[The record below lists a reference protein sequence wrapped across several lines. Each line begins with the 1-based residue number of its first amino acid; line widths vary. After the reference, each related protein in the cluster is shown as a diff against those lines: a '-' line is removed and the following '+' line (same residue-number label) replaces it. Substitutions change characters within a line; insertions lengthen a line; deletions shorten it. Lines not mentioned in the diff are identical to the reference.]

1 MNQSTISESFGEQ
14 LAIITAGTKYAVIPE
29 GDTFL
34 SELEHRVRKIMYSLW
49 MDAQANKLANYLEK
63 KQSVH
68 FAQLYE
74 FSYGVSIYDNDQSF
88 SSRTD
93 SLALMIIDKKAAY
106 RKEIERLRLQ
116 YKRFLE
122 ICNQLGLNDKEL
134 IVSYFERSQKV
145 EYEALRFSMQ
155 RNLTMLERIYT
166 DVDREKESQV
176 IKEARG
182 CTAQEAKA
190 YHTQHEGKQ
199 QYLIH
204 GRYEYLT
211 LEEHTAYQHKQSNL
225 FEVHG
230 NEERIGEIGY

>member
-14 LAIITAGTKYAVIPE
+14 LAIITAGTIYAVIPE

-34 SELEHRVRKIMYSLW
+34 NELEHRVRKIMYSLW

-74 FSYGVSIYDNDQSF
+74 FSYGVSIYDNDQSL
-88 SSRTD
+88 SGRTD
-93 SLALMIIDKKAAY
+93 SIALMIIDKKAAY
-106 RKEIERLRLQ
+106 RKRLERLRLQ
-116 YKRFLE
+116 YKRFSE
-122 ICNQLGLNDKEL
+122 ICDQLGMKEKEL

-145 EYEALRFSMQ
+145 EYEPLRLTIQS
-155 RNLTMLERIYT
+155 NLTMLERIYT
-166 DVDREKESQV
+166 EVDRERDSQV

-190 YHTQHEGKQ
+190 YHKQHDGKH
-199 QYLIH
+199 QYYIH
-204 GRYEYLT
+204 GQYVYLT
-211 LEEHTAYQHKQSNL
+211 QEEHTAYQRKQGNP
-225 FEVHG
+225 FDVQGDEV
-230 NEERIGEIGY
+230 RIGAIG